1 MQMKTVNEVQITED
15 AEEAA
20 CFAASRTPY
29 IVWLN
34 DQNKE
39 QCFPSGSYCVEH
51 LSDI

>member
-29 IVWLN
+29 IVRYSS
-34 DQNKE
+34 
-39 QCFPSGSYCVEH
+39 FPRGPRR
-51 LSDI
+51 